1 MMQLINIL
9 SWISGSLIILGCLYF
24 VLELFE
30 KFFNNLTSSV
40 STYQISCSKA
50 KLCRAIISW
59 GLTNISPYNKNDSV
73 NFSISYYRHKKLMGT
88 FFSTTRHINIYIN
101 NHSDV
106 KEIIDTALH
115 EVVHYKQFRLNP
127 KSFNDMYSKHLQEIG
142 YKNHP
147 MEKEARKVAALSTDR
162 CLDYLLTNGL
172 VRK

>member
-1 MMQLINIL
+1 
-9 SWISGSLIILGCLYF
+9 
-24 VLELFE
+24 
-30 KFFNNLTSSV
+30 
-40 STYQISCSKA
+40 
-50 KLCRAIISW
+50 
-59 GLTNISPYNKNDSV
+59 
-73 NFSISYYRHKKLMGT
+73 MGT

-147 MEKEARKVAALSTDR
+147 MEKEAKKVAALSTDR